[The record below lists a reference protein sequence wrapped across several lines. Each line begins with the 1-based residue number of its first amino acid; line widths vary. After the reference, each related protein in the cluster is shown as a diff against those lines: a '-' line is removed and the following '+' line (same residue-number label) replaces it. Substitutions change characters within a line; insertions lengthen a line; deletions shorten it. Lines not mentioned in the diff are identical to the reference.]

1 LPHPYV
7 LLANFL
13 IGISFGCVLFL
24 LASGLSI
31 TMGLMRVVNLA
42 NGALYMVG
50 AYVALSVAKYTG
62 SFIIGI
68 LAGGLCAAVIGFA
81 MERGLLRRL
90 YKRELDQ
97 VLFTIG
103 LVYILTNLCQWIWGP
118 MPLSGITPPLLS
130 GSIPMGTVHLPIFRL
145 AMIIFGIAAAIILW
159 LFQEKTRL
167 GAAIRA
173 GMDNNEMTMGL
184 GINLPVIFTGVFSL
198 GAFVAGF
205 CGLIGAPSLGINL
218 AVGWDA
224 LLLGMI
230 VVIVGGAG
238 SIQGALAGGIIIG
251 LVDAYGKAFFPDL
264 AHFAIYLV
272 LIIILLSRPS
282 GLLGRTI

>member
-1 LPHPYV
+1 
-7 LLANFL
+7 
-13 IGISFGCVLFL
+13 
-24 LASGLSI
+24 
-31 TMGLMRVVNLA
+31 
-42 NGALYMVG
+42 
-50 AYVALSVAKYTG
+50 
-62 SFIIGI
+62 
-68 LAGGLCAAVIGFA
+68 
-81 MERGLLRRL
+81 
-90 YKRELDQ
+90 
-97 VLFTIG
+97 
-103 LVYILTNLCQWIWGP
+103 
-118 MPLSGITPPLLS
+118 
-130 GSIPMGTVHLPIFRL
+130 
-145 AMIIFGIAAAIILW
+145 MIIFGIAAAVILW